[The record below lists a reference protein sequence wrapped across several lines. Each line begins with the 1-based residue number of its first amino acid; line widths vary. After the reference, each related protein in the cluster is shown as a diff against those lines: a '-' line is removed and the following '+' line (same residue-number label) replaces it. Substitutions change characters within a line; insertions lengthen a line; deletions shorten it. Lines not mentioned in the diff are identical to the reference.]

1 MYYTITGR
9 KSKDPSLSRP
19 WPHNELQAEPHMRNI
34 LLPLSLLA
42 ALAGAALAGGGARPF
57 DPDEPF
63 AHLAWSPD
71 GRSLAA
77 GRQDGGTILLW
88 DGASGTVR
96 DLNAGRSSGNWFA
109 WSPDGGRLA
118 YKTVSPQGQKVV
130 VCDLPSGKRVTVA
143 SGPLMGHPVW
153 IDDRT
158 MAYTAGNDV
167 VVRGGDG
174 EQRRSIGT
182 YVNQLTVDRDGRAAC
197 FCRGGEL
204 CRLDLATGAVEV
216 LYRSASDLFDPQF
229 SPDGGRVL
237 CSTVGHDLL
246 TVEVASRAVTELGD
260 GRFASWRD
268 DRTVI
273 FSRREYRAMALAGS
287 ELVAADLASG
297 EQWSI
302 GTGIDFPGRG
312 AVRGTAMVVASLKDG
327 GLLQGAI
334 ADRTV
339 PVLRPVPFGVLAEP
353 RWQGQLE
360 PAMPKAAI
368 PGWMPY
374 LHQVYDT
381 PDSFD
386 GSAACGPTSCLM
398 AIGYYHRFAVWNE
411 TIHVGANPPGTHVSP
426 YGNYDSKVYTY
437 GGYVFDDT
445 CSPPTGP
452 PAHGA
457 YGYCCTHGSGA
468 WAYKCR
474 DYLRRHDL
482 SSDYDLSVSWA
493 DITGEADAGYP
504 VPMST
509 SITSAGHLMCVR
521 GYIDGQ
527 HTVIVNDPAG
537 NRNNGAYWNY
547 PGDNACYDWP
557 GYSNGYV
564 NLSGVSWIVT
574 ARGRHT
580 RLALADYPDTVDAGH
595 YYTVT
600 FRDTTSRYQTNNTFT
615 VDVCDGSS
623 GAAVFSANRTG
634 LNDSTGGIWN
644 VFNLTAP
651 RTSSSIYFKSYLTP
665 AGGSYDTRY
674 ISAWTDGS
682 PTVVKPVAA
691 QASLANPGLES
702 GTVPWANT
710 ENAVLAWDTVRHSG
724 ARSLRIVPRVFTD
737 YVPAVAH
744 QDVAVT
750 PGQPYC
756 FSGWARK
763 NDGAGNQVRLCLMW
777 YAAADTQI
785 GSMLSSAWLTAD
797 DPAFHYL
804 ATDTAVAPAGAAYA
818 CLRLYIKGYAA
829 VGDNFDDLSFGP
841 GSGVAGDPPVAQPVG
856 GLTLRQNRP
865 NPFGRST
872 MIGYQL
878 QRSDVVR
885 LTVYNIAG
893 QLVRTLVD
901 GPQERGRHTVQW
913 DGRDE
918 RGAAVGAG
926 MYCYRIEAGGRS
938 DTRRMV
944 VVR

>member
-1 MYYTITGR
+1 
-9 KSKDPSLSRP
+9 
-19 WPHNELQAEPHMRNI
+19 MRTI
-34 LLPLSLLA
+34 LLTLSLLA

-71 GRSLAA
+71 GRLLAA

-88 DGASGTVR
+88 DSNTGEVR
-96 DLNAGRSSGNWFA
+96 DLGTGRSSGNWFA

-118 YKTVSPQGQKVV
+118 YKAVSAQGQAVM
-130 VCDLPSGKRVTVA
+130 VCHLPSGKRETFE

-153 IDDRT
+153 IDERT
-158 MAYTAGNDV
+158 LAYADGSDV
-167 VVRGGDG
+167 VVRGREGG
-174 EQRRSIGT
+174 LRRPIGA
-182 YVNQLTVDRDGRAAC
+182 YVNQLTVDRDGRFAC

-204 CRLDLATGAVEV
+204 CRMDLGTGAIEV
-216 LYRSASDLFDPQF
+216 LYRSESDLFDPQF

-237 CSTVGHDLL
+237 CSTIGHDLL
-246 TVEVASRAVTELGD
+246 AVEVASRAVTPLGC

-268 DRTVI
+268 DTTVL
-273 FSRREYRAMALAGS
+273 FSRRQYRALTLVAS
-287 ELVAADLASG
+287 ELVVADVVGGSRQA
-297 EQWSI
+297 I
-302 GTGIDFPGRG
+302 ATGIDLPGRG
-312 AVRGTAMVVASLKDG
+312 VAGKSVMAVASLQDG
-327 GLLQGAI
+327 GLRYGTLGG
-334 ADRTV
+334 RTMSE
-339 PVLRPVPFGVLAEP
+339 LGSVPFGALAEP

-360 PAMPKAAI
+360 TAAPRAAI

-426 YGNYDSKVYTY
+426 YGNYDSKVYDY

-474 DYLRRHDL
+474 DYLRHHDL
-482 SSDYDLSVSWA
+482 SSDYDLSVGWT

-509 SITSAGHLMCVR
+509 SITSSGHLMCVR
-521 GYIDGQ
+521 GYNAN
-527 HTVIVNDPAG
+527 HSVIVNDPAG
-537 NRNNGAYWNY
+537 NRNNGTYWNY

-557 GYSNGYV
+557 GYSNGNV

-580 RLALADYPDTVDAGH
+580 RLSLADYPDTVDAGH

-600 FRDTTSRYQTNNTFT
+600 FRDTTSPSQQDNTFT

-634 LNDSTGGIWN
+634 VNDSDGGIWN

-651 RTSSSIYFKSYLTP
+651 RTSSSIYFKSYLSP
-665 AGGSYDTRY
+665 AGGGYDTRY

-682 PTVVKPVAA
+682 PTVVKPVSA
-691 QASLANPGLES
+691 QSILTNSGFES
-702 GTVPWANT
+702 GTGPWANT
-710 ENAVLAWDTVRHSG
+710 ENATLAWDTVRHSG
-724 ARSLRIVPRVFTD
+724 SRSLRITPRVLTD

-785 GSMLSSAWLTAD
+785 GSMVSSAWLTAD
-797 DPAFHYL
+797 DPAFHFL
-804 ATDTAVAPAGAAYA
+804 STDTVAAPAGAAYA
-818 CLRLYIKGYAA
+818 CLRLYVKGYAA

-841 GSGVAGDPPVAQPVG
+841 GTGVAGEPPGIEETG
-856 GLTLRQNRP
+856 GLALGQNRP

-872 MIGYQL
+872 AITYQL
-878 QRSDVVR
+878 PAAGIVR
-885 LTVYNIAG
+885 LAVYNVAG
-893 QLVRTLVD
+893 QKVRTLVD
-901 GPQERGRHTVQW
+901 GPQERGWHTVRW
-913 DGRDE
+913 DGSDE
-918 RGAAVGAG
+918 QGAAVSAG
-926 MYCYRIEAGGRS
+926 IYYYRIAADGWS
-938 DTRRMV
+938 DARRMLV
-944 VVR
+944 IR

>member
-1 MYYTITGR
+1 
-9 KSKDPSLSRP
+9 
-19 WPHNELQAEPHMRNI
+19 MRTI
-34 LLPLSLLA
+34 LLPMSLLA
-42 ALAGAALAGGGARPF
+42 ALAGSALAGGGARPF

-63 AHLAWSPD
+63 AHMAWSPD
-71 GRSLAA
+71 GRWLAA

-88 DGASGTVR
+88 DGAAGTVR
-96 DLNAGRSSGNWFA
+96 DLNTSRSSGNWFS
-109 WSPDGGRLA
+109 WSPDGRRLA
-118 YKTVSPQGQKVV
+118 FKEVSPQGQAVV
-130 VCDLPSGKRVTVA
+130 VCDLPSGKRETVE
-143 SGPLMGHPVW
+143 SGPLMGHPAW
-153 IDDRT
+153 IDERT
-158 MAYTAGNDV
+158 LAYTVGNDV
-167 VVRGGDG
+167 VVRGRDG
-174 EQRRSIGT
+174 ELRRPAGT
-182 YVNQLTVDRDGRAAC
+182 YVNQLTVSRDGRFAC

-204 CRLDLATGAVEV
+204 CRMDLGTGGVEV
-216 LYRSASDLFDPQF
+216 LYRSHSDLFDPQF
-229 SPDGGRVL
+229 SPDGDRVL
-237 CSTVGHDLL
+237 CSTIGHDLIA
-246 TVEVASRAVTELGD
+246 VEVVTRSVTELGP
-260 GRFASWRD
+260 GRFASWLD
-268 DRTVI
+268 GRTVM
-273 FSRREYRAMALAGS
+273 FSRRAYQAMALVGS
-287 ELVAADLASG
+287 ELVAADVNSG
-297 EQWSI
+297 DLRMI
-302 GTGIDFPGRG
+302 APGIDFPGRG
-312 AVRGTAMVVASLKDG
+312 TARGSSVAVTSLSEG
-327 GLLQGAI
+327 ELLQGTLAG
-334 ADRTV
+334 RSLSG
-339 PVLRPVPFGVLAEP
+339 LRAVPFGALAEP

-360 PAMPKAAI
+360 AAAPKAAI

-426 YGNYDSKVYTY
+426 YGNYDSKIYDY

-445 CSPPTGP
+445 CSPPSGP

-474 DYLRRHDL
+474 DFLRRHDL

-537 NRNNGAYWNY
+537 NRNNGTYWNY

-580 RLALADYPDTVDAGH
+580 RLSLADYPDTVDAGH

-623 GAAVFSANRTG
+623 GGTVFSTARTG
-634 LNDSTGGIWN
+634 LNDSNGGIWN
-644 VFNLTAP
+644 VFNLTVP
-651 RTSSSIYFKSYLTP
+651 RTSSSVYFRSYLSP
-665 AGGSYDTRY
+665 AGGNYDTRY
-674 ISAWTDGS
+674 ISDWTDDTL
-682 PTVVKPVAA
+682 TVVKPVSV
-691 QASLANPGLES
+691 QGSLANAGIES

-710 ENAVLAWDTVRHSG
+710 ENAALAWDTLHHSG
-724 ARSLRIVPRVFTD
+724 ARSLRVIPRVLTD

-750 PGQPYC
+750 PGQPYS

-785 GSMLSSAWLTAD
+785 GSMLSSAWLTTD
-797 DPAFHYL
+797 NPAFQYL

-818 CLRLYIKGYAA
+818 CLRLYVKGYAA

-841 GSGVAGDPPVAQPVG
+841 GSGVTGGPPAAPPVG
-856 GLTLRQNRP
+856 GLELGQNRP
-865 NPFGRST
+865 NPFRRST
-872 MIGYQL
+872 AIAYQVPAAG
-878 QRSDVVR
+878 VVR
-885 LTVYNIAG
+885 LAVYNIAG
-893 QLVRTLVD
+893 QRVTTLVG
-901 GPQERGRHTVQW
+901 GPAAAGRHEVRW

-918 RGAAVGAG
+918 RGAAVSAG
-926 MYCYRIEAGGRS
+926 TYYYRITACGWS
-938 DTRRMV
+938 DTRRMT